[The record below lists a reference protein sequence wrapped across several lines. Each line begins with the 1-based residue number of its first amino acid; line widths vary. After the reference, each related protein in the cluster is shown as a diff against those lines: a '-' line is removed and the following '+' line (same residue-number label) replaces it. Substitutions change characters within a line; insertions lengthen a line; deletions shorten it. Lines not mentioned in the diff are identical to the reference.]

1 MYIRPAL
8 TFIKGTSAWRYVRF
22 GLEAAE
28 EGVDVLLRNVAIL
41 LGQVGVEPDEDK
53 KGDPCGAALLVL
65 CQDLAGELQRGQ
77 EALQKK
83 RESGDFRKGRQ
94 VAKKIITTTKKK
106 HQQLYDCMA
115 FEIEKLAGMFQMWQF
130 KKYFVEFKNSPP
142 VAQGCHH
149 VVKILNCIKTF
160 ILKEKNY

>member
-1 MYIRPAL
+1 M
-8 TFIKGTSAWRYVRF
+8 
-22 GLEAAE
+22 
-28 EGVDVLLRNVAIL
+28 LLRNVAIL

-83 RESGDFRKGRQ
+83 RESGDFREGREI
-94 VAKKIITTTKKK
+94 AKKENKNKKN

-115 FEIEKLAGMFQMWQF
+115 FEIEKQF
-130 KKYFVEFKNSPP
+130 KKYF
-142 VAQGCHH
+142 
-149 VVKILNCIKTF
+149 
-160 ILKEKNY
+160 